1 MQPGNSCAKICTH
14 LVNKTGN
21 TGKLCA
27 AWLFSD
33 KSSWFR
39 RICQQISNLINNF
52 TKSCLFSVILR
63 CSFCIS
69 KKSFCD
75 QLITCYSGTKYK
87 GFSLGPGLDQG
98 PRSGSQSHIIGIITL
113 NNPQGASG
121 STFYG
126 CIFLFSMLP
135 CTLTC
140 SVLHGNCIYIL
151 VQCTKSL
158 HSVVL
163 DSIYD
168 RTVQYK
174 IYNTMSV
181 TNYITMKW
189 LAL

>member
-1 MQPGNSCAKICTH
+1 M
-14 LVNKTGN
+14 
-21 TGKLCA
+21 
-27 AWLFSD
+27 
-33 KSSWFR
+33 
-39 RICQQISNLINNF
+39 SNLINNF

-75 QLITCYSGTKYK
+75 QPITCYSGTKYK
-87 GFSLGPGLDQG
+87 GFSLGPGLDQSHPG
-98 PRSGSQSHIIGIITL
+98 LEANLTLSALLHRTIHNIHIITQ
-113 NNPQGASG
+113 NNPQCASG

-140 SVLHGNCIYIL
+140 SVLHGNCIYTL

-163 DSIYD
+163 DNIYD
-168 RTVQYK
+168 HTVQCK
-174 IYNTMSV
+174 IYSTMYIV
-181 TNYITMKW
+181 TNYNAVACSVVTERHNAQCTMHNVRYK
-189 LAL
+189 LHFNAVA